1 MYVGTLGR
9 SLARYRY
16 LSSRYLVQTQNGTVP
31 FQLAALSVLLRRW
44 LFAHLISTFA
54 APALFGKYLGT
65 YKITNYAGR

>member
-1 MYVGTLGR
+1 MQ
-9 SLARYRY
+9 S
-16 LSSRYLVQTQNGTVP
+16 QNGAVP

-54 APALFGKYLGT
+54 APALFGKHLGT